1 MRQAVYGTLRLG
13 IYFNLTEYIKTNRN
27 NGENLSALQRAG
39 ASLVAG
45 SLGSFVGNPCDL
57 ALVRMQADTA
67 LPEAE
72 RRNYKNVMDA
82 FTRIVSE
89 EGITALWSGAVP
101 TMSRAVAL
109 NVSMLVSYDTA
120 KDVATKSLGP
130 DASPFQIQ
138 FGSSMIAAVATAVGS
153 LPFDNIK
160 TKMQKQK
167 AGPDGKMPY
176 SSIMDCVNKS
186 MAKEGVTGFWA
197 GLPTY
202 YFRVGPHAIIT
213 LLAAEQY
220 RKLFGIGQ
228 KWAVRVCILSRNIA
242 EDDKP
247 SYEIKI

>member
-1 MRQAVYGTLRLG
+1 MRQVVYGTLRLG
-13 IYFNLTEYIKTNRN
+13 IYFNLTEYVKTERN
-27 NGENLSALQRAG
+27 GGANVTPLQRAG
-39 ASLVAG
+39 CSLVAG

-57 ALVRMQADTA
+57 ALVRMQADTV

-72 RRNYKNVMDA
+72 RRNYKNVFDA

-89 EGITALWSGAVP
+89 EGVTALWRGAIP
-101 TMSRAVAL
+101 TMTRACAL
-109 NVSMLVSYDTA
+109 NCCMLVSYDSA
-120 KDVATKSLGP
+120 KDMATASLGP
-130 DASPFQIQ
+130 DASPIKIQ

-167 AGPDGKMPY
+167 ADASGKMPY
-176 SSIMDCVNKS
+176 KNMLDCFKVS
-186 MAKEGVTGFWA
+186 MAREGITGFWA

-220 RKLFGIGQ
+220 RQMFGIGQ
-228 KWAVRVCILSRNIA
+228 K
-242 EDDKP
+242 K
-247 SYEIKI
+247 